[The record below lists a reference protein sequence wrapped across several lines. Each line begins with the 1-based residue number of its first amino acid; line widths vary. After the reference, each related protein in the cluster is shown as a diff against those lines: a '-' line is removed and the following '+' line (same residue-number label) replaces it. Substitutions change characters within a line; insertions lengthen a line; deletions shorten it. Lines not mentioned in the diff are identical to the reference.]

1 MTIVTTRRNF
11 VITSAASLA
20 GIACR
25 SLPSATAA
33 GPLSLTEYLR
43 LPGNARMLI
52 LHADDIGIAHAV
64 NAAVVTAFEKKAI
77 DSGSVMVPC
86 DAFAEFAGWARDRPS
101 VDLGIHL
108 TLTSSPSARS
118 RPILPRE
125 RVATLVDGDGFFP
138 LTWPA
143 TPAFSLTEMEAELR
157 AQIDRASEAGIDIT
171 HLDAHQHILQL
182 RSADVFGVLLKL
194 TQHYRL
200 PFRVSKSWYSRAPW
214 LAGDAENMNVPLERL
229 ISPGA
234 TDATPG
240 AWNSWYADR
249 ARSIPPGLTELFMHP
264 GRDNAEL
271 RSLLPNERPWGS
283 AWRQRDFDM
292 LFSTELGSAIRE
304 EKIVRIGWREV
315 RDYFR
320 TVS

>member
-1 MTIVTTRRNF
+1 MTIGTTRRKF
-11 VITSAASLA
+11 IITSAASLA

-25 SLPSATAA
+25 SLSSAAVA
-33 GPLSLTEYLR
+33 RPQSLAEYLR
-43 LPGNARMLI
+43 LPRDARLLI
-52 LHADDIGIAHAV
+52 LHADDVGIAHAV
-64 NAAVVTAFEKKAI
+64 NAAVMSAFEKKAI

-86 DAFAEFAGWARDRPS
+86 DAFAEFASWARSRPS
-101 VDLGIHL
+101 LDLGIHL

-118 RPILPRE
+118 RPILPHE
-125 RVATLVDGDGFFP
+125 RVATLVDDDGFFP

-157 AQIDRASEAGIDIT
+157 AQIDRATESGIDVT

-182 RSADVFGVLLKL
+182 RGADVFAVLLKL

-200 PFRVSKSWYSRAPW
+200 PFRVSKSWYARAPW
-214 LAGDAENMNVPLERL
+214 LAGDAEKRNVSLERL

-234 TDATPG
+234 SDAKPD

-249 ARSIPPGLTELFMHP
+249 ARAIPPGLSELFMHP
-264 GRDNAEL
+264 GRDDAEL

-292 LFSTELGSAIRE
+292 LSSPELASAIRD
-304 EKIVRIGWREV
+304 EKIVRIGWRQV
-315 RDYFR
+315 RDYLR
-320 TVS
+320 ARN

>member
-1 MTIVTTRRNF
+1 MISTTRRKF
-11 VITSAASLA
+11 IITSAASFA

-25 SLPSATAA
+25 SLYPATTTA
-33 GPLSLTEYLR
+33 LRSLAEYLR
-43 LPGNARMLI
+43 LPPDARLLI

-64 NAAVVTAFEKKAI
+64 NAAVMTAFEKKAI

-86 DAFAEFAGWARDRPS
+86 DAFAEFASWARSRPS
-101 VDLGIHL
+101 LDLGIHL

-118 RPILPRE
+118 RPVLPRE
-125 RVATLVDGDGFFP
+125 KVATLVDADGFFP

-143 TPAFSLTEMEAELR
+143 TPVFSLTEMEAELR
-157 AQIDRASEAGIDIT
+157 AQIERAAEVGIDIT

-182 RSADVFGVLLKL
+182 RRPDVFAVLLKL

-200 PFRVSKSWYSRAPW
+200 PFRVSKSWYARAPW
-214 LAGDAENMNVPLERL
+214 LAGDAKKANVPLERL

-234 TDATPG
+234 KDSTAE

-249 ARSIPPGLTELFMHP
+249 ARSIPPGLSELFMHP
-264 GRDNAEL
+264 GRDDAEL
-271 RSLLPNERPWGS
+271 RNLLPNERPWGS

-292 LFSTELGSAIRE
+292 LFSPELASAIRE
-304 EKIVRIGWREV
+304 EKIVRIGWRQV
-315 RDYFR
+315 RDYLR
-320 TVS
+320 VRS